1 MKSCVLLLVDD
12 PETEPASS
20 RLAAETSPE
29 TAVAL
34 RRAMVEDMLD
44 MLRWSE
50 SEVIVCRAPEF
61 DEARCRAWLGD
72 RPLWTQKGKD
82 RSARRANALRRALT
96 IKDFDR
102 ALVLDADIPQLDDE
116 TVRRALKG
124 LEWNTCVLA
133 PARGGFSLAGFDREG
148 FLPDMFSHVSAEE
161 PDALRRSLN
170 VLGIYRRQPT
180 LLDELAGVA
189 CLDDLRR
196 LADNPPRHMTRSRA
210 LALFRRLAAQ

>member
-20 RLAAETSPE
+20 RLAAETSAE
-29 TAVAL
+29 TAAAL
-34 RRAMVEDMLD
+34 RRAMVEDLLD

-61 DEARCRAWLGD
+61 DEERCRAWLGE
-72 RPLWTQKGKD
+72 RTLWVQKGAD

-96 IKDFDR
+96 IKHFDR
-102 ALVLDADIPQLDDE
+102 ALVLDSDIPQLDDE
-116 TVRRALKG
+116 TVRRALGG

-148 FLPDMFSHVSAEE
+148 FLPDMFSHVPAEE
-161 PDALRRSLN
+161 PDALQKSLN
-170 VLGIYRRQPT
+170 VLEIYRRRPT
-180 LLDELAGVA
+180 LLDELPGIAR
-189 CLDDLRR
+189 LDDLRR
-196 LADNPPRHMTRSRA
+196 LIGNPPKHMARSRT